1 MRRIQRLAV
10 IRGHA
15 HRNNNLDTFMN
26 GAVDA
31 ALAMQSFITAAE
43 AVGLGCCP
51 ISAIRNRMD
60 AVCALLE
67 LPPGVFPIAGLC
79 VGWPAEQPVISM
91 RLPPAVVVHRDRY
104 DDSGLEAEVE
114 AYDRRRH
121 ARKPIP
127 PEKQRH
133 TDKYGA
139 LDFCGWSENVT
150 RQLSLPERANF
161 MSFLRSHGYKFE

>member
-1 MRRIQRLAV
+1 MGRMQRLAA

-15 HRNNNLDTFMN
+15 NRNNNHDTFMN
-26 GAVDA
+26 GAVDV

-79 VGWPAEQPVISM
+79 AGWPAEQPAISM
-91 RLPPAVVVHRDRY
+91 RLPPSVVIHRDRY
-104 DDSGLEAEVE
+104 DDGDLEAEVD
-114 AYDRRRH
+114 AYDRRRN
-121 ARKPIP
+121 ARQPIP
-127 PEKQRH
+127 PETQRQ
-133 TDKYGA
+133 DRKR
-139 LDFCGWSENVT
+139 T
-150 RQLSLPERANF
+150 RLKS
-161 MSFLRSHGYKFE
+161 